1 MDHFPCIFK
10 LTDTLC
16 ALQLFFK
23 TAYLIRTILHEETD
37 MIHTREDTVFKIH
50 SNVFNMRIFAA
61 KVMWTTKI
69 DEFSHIFHVLIQ
81 S

>member
-1 MDHFPCIFK
+1 
-10 LTDTLC
+10 
-16 ALQLFFK
+16 
-23 TAYLIRTILHEETD
+23 

-61 KVMWTTKI
+61 KVMRTTKI